1 MTKDRFDVF
10 LVEKNLFCFLKNKSD
25 CYKKPVEYHYGISFI
40 ALIPIN
46 EGRVIFKNG
55 MSG

>member
-10 LVEKNLFCFLKNKSD
+10 LVEKNLFCFFKNKSD

-40 ALIPIN
+40 ALSPIN